1 VRSVLLVDRVIDA
14 LAVMSFWSAGL
25 LAPGPSACYVLLL
38 LCNGST
44 KLVLD
49 AGLSRVLVLICMR
62 CCIRHGACKLLD
74 LVRLSC

>member
-1 VRSVLLVDRVIDA
+1 
-14 LAVMSFWSAGL
+14 M
-25 LAPGPSACYVLLL
+25 GP
-38 LCNGST
+38 T